1 MTSSI
6 ARASRARDT
15 AATCTQ
21 STGGR
26 SRATSLFDSRSD
38 RRERR
43 ERRRSPEE
51 ILSTTHR
58 DLREQTLCLA
68 PGEPAGLPSV
78 AVLSSEERGPMA
90 PFRRPRLAAPTP
102 ESTASTLLSTWAQ
115 QRHLP
120 PINPSLNGEQV
131 RKGTILGKFEL
142 TRKLG
147 GGPCANPARH
157 LFLPVDAPAGEGEFA
172 QVYECVKREDRAR
185 RFACKAIRKER
196 MQRHAS
202 LHKAKRNIKR
212 VDTEVR
218 ALKRFSHAAVVRLC
232 DVIQSPAHVYLILER
247 GDQDLYAFL
256 DDYKDGC
263 TEDVV
268 RSVIR
273 ITTLGLRHCH
283 RQGIAHRD
291 VKPEN
296 VLVICQTPSL
306 FPSAGAAEFGTHHR
320 SNLNMHF
327 LHLEFVVAELQTQL
341 QGQQCLLVFE
351 LGREDDESRGST
363 CASGAVWLRWV
374 RVRARRALGPRA
386 H

>member
-1 MTSSI
+1 M
-6 ARASRARDT
+6 
-15 AATCTQ
+15 
-21 STGGR
+21 
-26 SRATSLFDSRSD
+26 
-38 RRERR
+38 
-43 ERRRSPEE
+43 
-51 ILSTTHR
+51 
-58 DLREQTLCLA
+58 REQTLCLA

-147 GGPCANPARH
+147 
-157 LFLPVDAPAGEGEFA
+157 EGEFA

-218 ALKRFSHAAVVRLC
+218 A
-232 DVIQSPAHVYLILER
+232 
-247 GDQDLYAFL
+247 
-256 DDYKDGC
+256 
-263 TEDVV
+263 
-268 RSVIR
+268 
-273 ITTLGLRHCH
+273 
-283 RQGIAHRD
+283 
-291 VKPEN
+291 
-296 VLVICQTPSL
+296 
-306 FPSAGAAEFGTHHR
+306 
-320 SNLNMHF
+320 
-327 LHLEFVVAELQTQL
+327 
-341 QGQQCLLVFE
+341 
-351 LGREDDESRGST
+351 
-363 CASGAVWLRWV
+363 
-374 RVRARRALGPRA
+374 
-386 H
+386 

>member
-90 PFRRPRLAAPTP
+90 PFRRP
-102 ESTASTLLSTWAQ
+102 Q
-115 QRHLP
+115 
-120 PINPSLNGEQV
+120 
-131 RKGTILGKFEL
+131 
-142 TRKLG
+142 
-147 GGPCANPARH
+147 
-157 LFLPVDAPAGEGEFA
+157 
-172 QVYECVKREDRAR
+172 
-185 RFACKAIRKER
+185 
-196 MQRHAS
+196 
-202 LHKAKRNIKR
+202 
-212 VDTEVR
+212 
-218 ALKRFSHAAVVRLC
+218 
-232 DVIQSPAHVYLILER
+232 
-247 GDQDLYAFL
+247 
-256 DDYKDGC
+256 DGC

-320 SNLNMHF
+320 SNLNNQKTFIIVVSDKRETLGQHF
-327 LHLEFVVAELQTQL
+327 
-341 QGQQCLLVFE
+341 
-351 LGREDDESRGST
+351 
-363 CASGAVWLRWV
+363 GATT
-374 RVRARRALGPRA
+374 
-386 H
+386 